1 MHPASQYAPGGPGGP
16 MILSIDLGSSSVR
29 ASLYEDDGTP
39 APGLESARA
48 HSLRTAPGGGSEAD
62 PDGLFQLVV
71 ECIDEVMARHAGA
84 AGKAGRKIEAAAL
97 STFWHSLLA
106 VSGDGRALSPVT
118 TWADTRS
125 AAQAQRLAADLDE
138 ESIRARTGC
147 VFHPGYPPARLLW
160 YRANDPE
167 LFRRADWWCS
177 IGEYCLLRLFGQK
190 LCSISMASGT
200 GLLDQEKCSW
210 DPALLRHLG
219 VDESRLSPIGDMDTP
234 LSGLIPAFALRWPD
248 LKSVPWFPALGDGAC
263 SNIGSGCA
271 GPGRTAVMIG
281 TSGAMRVVLP
291 SSTRVPALP
300 RGLWRYHVDRRRLLV
315 GGALGNGGNVFGW
328 MRSTLAIAGDPGE
341 LDSVLLT
348 REPASHGL
356 TMLPFF
362 TGERSVG
369 WNPRAR
375 AALAGMSF
383 DTSPLDILQ
392 AGMEAV
398 AYRFAAIQ
406 ALLDGVVGAA
416 GQTVATGG
424 ALVHS
429 RAWAQIIADV
439 LGRAVTLSQVREAS
453 SRGAALLALESLGR
467 IRDAADAPPL
477 LGAALSPR
485 EERRAAHRA
494 AAEKQERLSRLLA
507 GL

>member
-1 MHPASQYAPGGPGGP
+1 

-29 ASLYEDDGTP
+29 ASLYEDDGMP
-39 APGLESARA
+39 APGLESARSHA
-48 HSLRTAPGGGSEAD
+48 LRSAPGGGSEAD
-62 PDGLFQLVV
+62 PDRLFQLVL
-71 ECIDEVMARHAGA
+71 ECLDEVTAQLAAA
-84 AGKAGRKIEAAAL
+84 AGETGRRIEAVAL

-106 VSGDGRALSPVT
+106 VSREGRALSPVT
-118 TWADTRS
+118 TWADTRG
-125 AAQAQRLAADLDE
+125 AAQAERLAAELDE
-138 ESIRARTGC
+138 EATRARTGC

-160 YRANDPE
+160 YRANEAE
-167 LFRRADWWCS
+167 LYRRADWWCS
-177 IGEYCLLRLFGQK
+177 IGEYLYLRLFGRK

-200 GLLDQEKCSW
+200 GLLDQGRCSW
-210 DPALLRHLG
+210 DRALLQHLG
-219 VDESRLSPIGDMDTP
+219 VDESKLSPLGDMDTP
-234 LSGLIPAFALRWPD
+234 LSGLLPAFAERWPG
-248 LKSVPWFPALGDGAC
+248 LKSVPWFAALGDGAC

-271 GPGRTAVMIG
+271 GPGRAAVMIG

-291 SSTRVPALP
+291 SSTKLPALP

-328 MRSTLAIAGDPGE
+328 MRSTLALAGEPEE
-341 LDSVLLT
+341 LDSTLLA

-375 AALAGMSF
+375 AAIAGMSL
-383 DTSPLDILQ
+383 DTGPLDILQ

-398 AYRFAAIQ
+398 AYGFAAIQ
-406 ALLDGVVGAA
+406 ELLDSVVGAA

-439 LGRAVTLSQVREAS
+439 LGRPVTMSRAREAS

-467 IRDAADAPPL
+467 IRDAAEAPPL
-477 LGAALSPR
+477 LGDSLSPR

-507 GL
+507 GF